1 MVLAGNN
8 AFVTSQGG
16 VGEMLLAGKNA
27 LVTGAGQGIGRAI
40 ALTLAEQGANVA
52 INDIAESRASE
63 VAGEVTA
70 VGRKGI
76 AIVGDVS
83 SASDVKAMFAK
94 TAQEFGRIDIVVN
107 NAGIILKNAFW
118 EITEAEWEKIM
129 AINLKGVFL
138 CCQAAAEYMRPQKS
152 GKIINIASIAG
163 KRGGGVL
170 GNTAYAASK
179 GGVLGLTK
187 GLARELGPYG
197 INVNAITPGLTETE
211 MTQSISPEKKE
222 FVVKSIALGRP
233 GKPQDIA
240 NAAVF
245 LASSLSDFIS
255 GEMMDVDGGF
265 MMD

>member
-1 MVLAGNN
+1 
-8 AFVTSQGG
+8 
-16 VGEMLLAGKNA
+16 MLLAGKNA

-40 ALTLAEQGANVA
+40 ALTLAGHGANVA
-52 INDIAESRASE
+52 VNDIAAGRAGE

-70 VGRKGI
+70 LGRKGI
-76 AIVGDVS
+76 AVTGDVS
-83 SASDVKAMFAK
+83 SSNDVKAMFAK
-94 TAQEFGRIDIVVN
+94 TAREFGAIDVVVN

-138 CCQAAAEYMRPQKS
+138 SCQAAAEHMRPRKS
-152 GKIINIASIAG
+152 GRIINIASIAG

-197 INVNAITPGLTETE
+197 ITVNAITPGLTDTE
-211 MTQSISPEKKE
+211 MTQSISSEKKE

-240 NAAVF
+240 NAVVF
-245 LASSLSDFIS
+245 LASPLADFIS

>member
-1 MVLAGNN
+1 
-8 AFVTSQGG
+8 
-16 VGEMLLAGKNA
+16 MLLVGKNA
-27 LVTGAGQGIGRAI
+27 LITGAGQGIGRQI
-40 ALTLAEQGANVA
+40 ALTLAKQGCKVAVNDLNSERAHAVVKEITALGGKGLAVVGNVTLHLDVQKIFA
-52 INDIAESRASE
+52 A
-63 VAGEVTA
+63 A
-70 VGRKGI
+70 VK
-76 AIVGDVS
+76 
-83 SASDVKAMFAK
+83 
-94 TAQEFGRIDIVVN
+94 EFGSVDVVVN

-118 EITEAEWEKIM
+118 EISEADWDKIM
-129 AINLKGVFL
+129 MVNLKSVFL
-138 CCQAAAEYMRPQKS
+138 CCQAAASYMRAQNS

-179 GGVLGLTK
+179 AGVLGLTK
-187 GLARELGPYG
+187 GLARELGAYG

-211 MTQSISPEKKE
+211 MTKDLVGERREGIIKG
-222 FVVKSIALGRP
+222 IALGRA

-240 NAAVF
+240 NAVVF